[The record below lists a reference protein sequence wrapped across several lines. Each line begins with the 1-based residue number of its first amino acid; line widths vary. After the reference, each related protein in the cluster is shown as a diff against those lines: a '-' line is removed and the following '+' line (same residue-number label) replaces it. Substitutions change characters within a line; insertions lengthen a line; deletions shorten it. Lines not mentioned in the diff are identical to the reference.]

1 MTKVEYYCSISLY
14 SICSIS
20 PFFFFFKVDEFLWRL
35 NEGHLFVEASEEIA
49 LNFLKNVTT
58 LSANLHLL
66 DSGSLLLAQTWRSS
80 RS

>member
-20 PFFFFFKVDEFLWRL
+20 PFFFFKVDEFLRRL